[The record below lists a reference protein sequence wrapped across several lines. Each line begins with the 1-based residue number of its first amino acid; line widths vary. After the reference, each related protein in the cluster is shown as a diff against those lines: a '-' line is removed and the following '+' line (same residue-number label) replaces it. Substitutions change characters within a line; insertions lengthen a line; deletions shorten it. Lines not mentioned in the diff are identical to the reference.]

1 MLTLDS
7 LLNIKGVCV
16 WEYVCIVYNK
26 VPHLSRNNSSL
37 RDYLAWIF
45 LSRCT
50 FQGKGAFLKVR
61 WKSSRLPYIG
71 MGQTVKREVA
81 SFSAHSERESRRNI
95 SIFWCQFFCF
105 FLIGRPKQN

>member
-1 MLTLDS
+1 M
-7 LLNIKGVCV
+7 
-16 WEYVCIVYNK
+16 CIVYNK

-61 WKSSRLPYIG
+61 WKSSRLPYLG

-81 SFSAHSERESRRNI
+81 CFSAHSEREQTKYFHI
-95 SIFWCQFFCF
+95 LVSIFVL
-105 FLIGRPKQN
+105 FLFLFDRKTETELVAYRRE